1 MKTTHPKNLHRR
13 STVAKSTTGIE
24 GLDEITGGGLPRGRT
39 TVLLGG
45 PGCGKTVLA
54 LQTLVNGARE
64 QGEPGIF
71 VAFEE
76 NTRQIV
82 RNAASFGW
90 DLPGLERDQLFFLDA
105 RPRTEEILAG
115 DFDLVG
121 FLASLDAQ
129 ARRMGAKRI
138 VFDSIDVLLSA
149 LDDVAKERREIHR
162 LVDWLAQSGLT
173 AILTGKLEEASPGGV
188 QRYGFLQFMA
198 DCAVVLSRH
207 SVERISQREL
217 RVIKYRGSAFAEN
230 AAPMVIGDAGI
241 MVAHISATERVYAV
255 SRTRVSSGVS
265 RLDTMLGGG
274 YYQGSSVLITGAPGT
289 AKSTLSGAFLAAA
302 CRRGARALYISF
314 DEIAGEHER
323 NLASVG
329 IKLAPHLA
337 SGRLQIYAARSEAS
351 NIEEHLVRIHGL
363 IRKHRARFVVF
374 DPLSSLFRSGTEN
387 SIQSAAERLLN
398 MTKSMGITTVC
409 TSVLS
414 GADVRL
420 EGTPLE
426 VSTIADTWIHL
437 SYAVQAGERN
447 RALTIVKSRGMAHS
461 NQVREL
467 LLSRRGVTLADVYTA
482 GGEVLMG
489 AMRCQQEKAE
499 HDAEMS
505 TRLDMLRRQ
514 QEIRLAEAGLNA
526 QLAVLRRELEIKR
539 TELGV
544 LAKTESRRRIELG
557 QHAATM
563 REFRQA
569 DRSWAR
575 S

>member
-1 MKTTHPKNLHRR
+1 MKMNHPRTRHRR
-13 STVAKSTTGIE
+13 PSIAKSPTGIE

-54 LQTLVNGARE
+54 LQMLVNGARE
-64 QGEPGIF
+64 HGEPGIF

-76 NTRQIV
+76 NTQQIV

-90 DLPGLERDQLFFLDA
+90 DLPGLERDKLFFLDA
-105 RPRTEEILAG
+105 RPRAEQILAG

-121 FLASLDAQ
+121 FLASLATQ
-129 ARRMGAKRI
+129 ARKMGAKRI

-149 LDDVAKERREIHR
+149 LDDVAKERGEIHR
-162 LVDWLAQSGLT
+162 LIEWLASSGLT
-173 AILTGKLEEASPGGV
+173 AVLTGKLEEGSPDGV

-198 DCAVVLSRH
+198 DCAVVLSRN
-207 SVERISQREL
+207 SVERLSQREL
-217 RVIKYRGSAFAEN
+217 RVIKYRGSSFAEN
-230 AAPMVIGDAGI
+230 AAPMVIGAKGI
-241 MVAHISATERVYAV
+241 LVAHISATERVYAV
-255 SRTRVSSGVS
+255 SRVRISSGVS
-265 RLDTMLGGG
+265 RLDAMLGGG
-274 YYQGSSVLITGAPGT
+274 YYQGSSILITGAPGT

-302 CRRGARALYISF
+302 CRRGARGLYISF

-329 IKLAPHLA
+329 INLTAHLA
-337 SGRLQIYAARSEAS
+337 SGRLRIYSARSEAS

-363 IRKHRARFVVF
+363 IREHRARFVVF
-374 DPLSSLFRSGTEN
+374 DPLSSLFRSGSET
-387 SIQSAAERLLN
+387 SIQSAAERLLS
-398 MTKSMGITTVC
+398 MTKSMGITSVC

-447 RALTIVKSRGMAHS
+447 RALTIVKSRGMPHS

-467 LLSRRGVTLADVYTA
+467 LLSRTGVTLADVYTA
-482 GGEVLMG
+482 DGEVLMG
-489 AMRCQQEKAE
+489 TMRWQQEKAQQG
-499 HDAEMS
+499 AEEKARMN
-505 TRLDMLRRQ
+505 MLRRK
-514 QEIRLAEAGLNA
+514 QEVRLAEARLSA
-526 QLAVLRRELEIKR
+526 QMEALRQELEIKR
-539 TELGV
+539 SELNS
-544 LAKTESRRRIELG
+544 LSKTDNQRQREQG
-557 QHAATM
+557 QHAAAM
-563 REFRQA
+563 RQYRQA
-569 DRSWAR
+569 DRLAVHR
-575 S
+575 